1 MNFTYIT
8 TKPREGAFGNLQD
21 DGSWNGMVGNLKNLE
36 GDVGEPF
43 EIFDN
48 NILASAQQA
57 KLLNARS
64 INYFPLP
71 FAGLHG
77 L

>member
-21 DGSWNGMVGNLKNLE
+21 DGSWNGMVGNLKNQE
-36 GDVGEPF
+36 VDVGEPF

-48 NILASAQQA
+48 NILARV
-57 KLLNARS
+57 LG
-64 INYFPLP
+64 I
-71 FAGLHG
+71 
-77 L
+77 

>member
-21 DGSWNGMVGNLKNLE
+21 DGSWNGMVGNLKNQE
-36 GDVGEPF
+36 VDVGEPF

-48 NILASAQQA
+48 NILASVGYLVQFGRFEFWF
-57 KLLNARS
+57 LEVR
-64 INYFPLP
+64 
-71 FAGLHG
+71 
-77 L
+77 